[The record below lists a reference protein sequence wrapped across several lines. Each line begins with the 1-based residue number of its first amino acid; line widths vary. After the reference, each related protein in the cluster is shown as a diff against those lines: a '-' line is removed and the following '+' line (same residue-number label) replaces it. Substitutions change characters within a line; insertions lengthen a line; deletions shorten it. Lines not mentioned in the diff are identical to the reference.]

1 VAGAVTI
8 RLPRSL
14 AERLEREAGRLG
26 VSLEE
31 YVLEL
36 LLGDVD
42 PPERAR
48 EYAEAARDLLEAARE
63 ELERGDVRQA
73 AGKVWGA
80 AALAVKAYAAW
91 RGGKRLSS
99 HGELWEY
106 SRNMMEEL
114 GVWVSDAW
122 AQANAIHVCFY
133 EGWCTRVHVEQA
145 LKRVERL
152 VEEVASRIL
161 T

>member
-1 VAGAVTI
+1 
-8 RLPRSL
+8 
-14 AERLEREAGRLG
+14 
-26 VSLEE
+26 
-31 YVLEL
+31 
-36 LLGDVD
+36 
-42 PPERAR
+42 
-48 EYAEAARDLLEAARE
+48 
-63 ELERGDVRQA
+63 
-73 AGKVWGA
+73 
-80 AALAVKAYAAW
+80 
-91 RGGKRLSS
+91 
-99 HGELWEY
+99 
-106 SRNMMEEL
+106 MMEEL

>member
-14 AERLEREAGRLG
+14 AERLEREAGRPG
-26 VSLEE
+26 ISLEE

-63 ELERGDVRQA
+63 ELEG
-73 AGKVWGA
+73 GCTPGCWEGLGCGGA
-80 AALAVKAYAAW
+80 
-91 RGGKRLSS
+91 RR
-99 HGELWEY
+99 
-106 SRNMMEEL
+106 
-114 GVWVSDAW
+114 
-122 AQANAIHVCFY
+122 
-133 EGWCTRVHVEQA
+133 EGIRRVA
-145 LKRVERL
+145 
-152 VEEVASRIL
+152 
-161 T
+161 